1 MSRSG
6 SVTRLA
12 ARAAFKRRTRR
23 AAFTVA
29 HAGAVWRLVRA
40 QLDAG
45 GFGRSGYQNEPVRGS
60 LEWAYDVI
68 DGFTP
73 AAHPDDVDAALEIAL
88 LATPTG
94 RASDLTVPVLELPQA
109 PAQSSPSPGSEE
121 GQRLTRRRITAI
133 LRRDGRRLN
142 ADTITASRGGLFTV
156 PAPGSVE
163 WAHDVADGFTPATA
177 RDRRWALS
185 ILTTPNA
192 ARAA

>member
-1 MSRSG
+1 MSRSA
-6 SVTRLA
+6 TQQRA
-12 ARAAFKRRTRR
+12 AKRAAFRRRSRR

-29 HAGAVWRLVRA
+29 HAGAAWRLVRA
-40 QLDAG
+40 QLGGG
-45 GFGRSGYQNEPVRGS
+45 GFGVTGFQPEPVRGS

-94 RASDLTVPVLELPQA
+94 RASDHREPVITLA
-109 PAQSSPSPGSEE
+109 PVAEQEPPAPSSPE

-133 LRRDGRRLN
+133 LRRDGRRLGP
-142 ADTITASRGGLFTV
+142 DTITASRAGLFTV

-163 WAHDVADGFTPATA
+163 WAHDVADGFTPAPA

-185 ILTTPNA
+185 ILTPNA

>member
-1 MSRSG
+1 MSRSE
-6 SVTRLA
+6 SLARQA
-12 ARAAFKRRTRR
+12 ARAAFKRRSRR
-23 AAFTVA
+23 VAFTVA

-40 QLDAG
+40 QLVGG
-45 GFGRSGYQNEPVRGS
+45 GFGVTGHQSEPVRGS

-94 RASDLTVPVLELPQA
+94 RASDHREPVLELAPVAEQAA
-109 PAQSSPSPGSEE
+109 PAPSSPE

-142 ADTITASRGGLFTV
+142 ADTITASRGGLFAV

-163 WAHDVADGFTPATA
+163 WAHDVADGFTLAPA

-185 ILTTPNA
+185 ILTPNA